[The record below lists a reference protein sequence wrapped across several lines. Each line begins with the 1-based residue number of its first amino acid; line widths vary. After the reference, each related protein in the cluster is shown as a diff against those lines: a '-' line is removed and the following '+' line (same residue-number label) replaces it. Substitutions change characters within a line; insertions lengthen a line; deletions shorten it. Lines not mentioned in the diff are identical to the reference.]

1 MDNFKQFWLQYKGI
15 IIGAVV
21 AMIILFTKLYSI
33 IIALILIA
41 VCMYVGYYIQNNKYE
56 VKEKLKKFIDKL

>member
-1 MDNFKQFWLQYKGI
+1 MDNFKQFWLQYRGA
-15 IIGAVV
+15 IIGAIIAVV
-21 AMIILFTKLYSI
+21 ILFTRLYSV

-41 VCMYVGYYIQNNKYE
+41 VCMYAGYYIQNNKNE